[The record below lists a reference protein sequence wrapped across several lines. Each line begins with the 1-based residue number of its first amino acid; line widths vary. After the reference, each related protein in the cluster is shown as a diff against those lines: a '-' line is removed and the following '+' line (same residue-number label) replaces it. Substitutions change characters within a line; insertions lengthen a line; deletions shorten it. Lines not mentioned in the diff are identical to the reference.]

1 MTGQEAIAYIHSHQ
15 WERRAP
21 GLERIRTLLRALG
34 DPQRGQKFVHVAG
47 TNGKGSTC
55 ACIAA
60 VLRSA
65 GYRVGLNTSPYL
77 VTFHERIR
85 VDGEMISDGELAS
98 LAEEIRPAA
107 EAMAEHPTE
116 FELITAAAMLY
127 FRRKGCDISVLEV
140 GLGGAL
146 DASNVIDA
154 PEVAVIT
161 AMGMD
166 HVALLGPT
174 QADVAAA
181 KAGIIKP
188 GGDVVSYGGCPEAD
202 AIFRRVC
209 GERGARLR
217 EVDFSRLEQVSLDL
231 EGAVFDFVPCRG
243 LHLPLA
249 GTHQVKNA
257 AAALTALEILREK
270 GWSVQEDAFRRG
282 LAAVRWPGR
291 LEMLGRNPVFLLDG
305 AHNAHG
311 ITAVAESLRT
321 LLPGWKITFLLGMLA
336 DKDVER
342 VPALLAPLA
351 ERVFTVRPDS
361 PRAMEASE
369 LAALMERQGVPAA
382 ACGSA
387 AEGVRAAAEAAG
399 PRGAVCALGSLY
411 LSGGIRRAAAELFG
425 SGGNG

>member
-1 MTGQEAIAYIHSHQ
+1 MTGREAIEYIHSHQ
-15 WERRAP
+15 WERHAP
-21 GLERIRTLLRALG
+21 GLDRIRTLLRALG

-60 VLRSA
+60 VLCSA

-77 VTFHERIR
+77 MTFHERIQ

-98 LAEEIRPAA
+98 LAEEVRPAA

-116 FELITAAAMLY
+116 FELITAIALLY

-146 DASNVIDA
+146 DASNVIDV
-154 PEVAVIT
+154 PEAAVLT

-202 AIFRRVC
+202 EVFRRVC
-209 GERGARLR
+209 QERGARLT
-217 EVDFSRLEQVSLDL
+217 EVDFSRLRPRSAGL
-231 EGAVFDFVPCRG
+231 EGARFDFVPYED
-243 LHLPLA
+243 LYLPLPGA
-249 GTHQVKNA
+249 CQLKNA
-257 AAALTALEILREK
+257 AAAITALEVLRGK
-270 GWSVQEDAFRRG
+270 GWRISEEALRRG
-282 LAAVRWPGR
+282 LASVRWPGR
-291 LEMLGRNPVFLLDG
+291 FEVLRREPVFLLDG

-311 ITAVAESLRT
+311 MAAAAESLRA
-321 LLPGWKITFLLGMLA
+321 LFPGRKMVFLLGLLA
-336 DKDVER
+336 DKDVTAMLDAI
-342 VPALLAPLA
+342 VPLA
-351 ERVFTVRPDS
+351 ERVFTLRPES
-361 PRAMEASE
+361 LRAMEAEALAE
-369 LAALMERQGVPAA
+369 LLAERGVPARPCA
-382 ACGSA
+382 AAG
-387 AEGVRAAAEAAG
+387 EGVRLALDAAG
-399 PRGAVCALGSLY
+399 QCGVVCALGSLY
-411 LSGGIRRAAAELFG
+411 LSGDIRRAVEEIG
-425 SGGNG
+425 